1 MGYTGKKPT
10 NVVDVSET
18 QSLTVDGDLTVDTT
32 TLKVD
37 STNNRVGVG
46 TASPTDVFEVNGGTL
61 NGTTYITATNNH
73 SDQFISMGINANVG
87 EIAVD
92 DGDVMTFGH
101 YNNFSAKTYTERMR
115 IDTSGNVGI
124 GTTTPEATLDVMGN
138 SDSVAALK
146 LNGGNDTH
154 GFHFYTRATEGD
166 FLLKRE
172 VSGTQTDVM
181 RISRSSGEVGLNQ
194 DPVSTVRF
202 AAKGDS
208 NNHAGIFTSLSTGY
222 ASVIFENTGS
232 SGDRIFASFRIGNN
246 EKGKISS
253 DGSSTTYA
261 TSSDYRLKENVTYTW
276 DATARLKQLKPA
288 RFDWIGNPDAGTQDG
303 FLAHE
308 ISSIVPNA
316 VVGEKDAVDADGN
329 PEYQNVDP
337 SKLVPLLVKTI
348 QELEARITALE
359 G

>member
-1 MGYTGKKPT
+1 MTSKAR
-10 NVVDVSET
+10 NIADSN
-18 QSLTVDGDLTVDTT
+18 LDNLTVDTN
-32 TLKVD
+32 TLHVD
-37 STNNRVGVG
+37 STNNRVGIG
-46 TASPTDVFEVNGGTL
+46 TASPAFALDVQSTGDPAQIRLKEDGNTNGIKIVN
-61 NGTTYITATNNH
+61 
-73 SDQFISMGINANVG
+73 F
-87 EIAVD
+87 
-92 DGDVMTFGH
+92 DGDEAQI
-101 YNNFSAKTYTERMR
+101 NNVDNGPLVIKTNDTERMR
-115 IDTSGNVGI
+115 VLSDGKVGI
-124 GTTTPEATLDVMGN
+124 GTNTAEATLDVMGN

-166 FLLKRE
+166 LLIKRE

-181 RISRSSGEVGLNQ
+181 RIARSSGEVGLNQ
-194 DPVSTVRF
+194 DPVSTVRLS
-202 AAKGDS
+202 ASGDA
-208 NNHAGIFTSLSTGY
+208 NNHAALFTSLSTGY

-232 SGDRIFASFRIGNN
+232 SGDRFFASFRIGNS
-246 EKGKISS
+246 EKGKITS
-253 DGSSTTYA
+253 DGSTTTYA
-261 TSSDYRLKENVTYTW
+261 ASSDYRLKENVTYTW

-288 RFDWIGNPDAGTQDG
+288 RFDWIGNSDVGTQDG

-329 PEYQNVDP
+329 PDYQSVDP

-359 G
+359 AG